1 MSVNSHAIAALHHAG
16 LHCNYTFFVA
26 VVHFR
31 PGTIRQELTRLSA
44 ISHDY
49 DWRMYR
55 GFFQEVAMASQ
66 AGQQD
71 VHRSWWTATDS
82 NDKSAA
88 WEQALRACYLDWE
101 LTKPVGSDFSARIR
115 KRPLDEVDL
124 VECVC
129 DPCAGRRVL
138 RHNKEGQPFV
148 GMQIVISGRERFNIG
163 GNTITVGTGDVV
175 FWNSYEETAFEVIEP
190 LHKITLL
197 MPQAL
202 LESRLELGMLIRG
215 GIVETRTATGA
226 LLYSHIQ
233 SLSGQFDAIS
243 PQEVYGIKWSSVEL
257 GAAAAVWLQQPMS
270 TPSQVHTRRIQN
282 YILKNLQDPDLS
294 VKQIAHGNGISVRY
308 VHSLFSPLGTTVS
321 QWIMQRR
328 LERCRD
334 ALCVRRECRGVVKD
348 VAFQWGFNDAAHFSR
363 VFKKRYGVTPLQFWE
378 HSRLG

>member
-1 MSVNSHAIAALHHAG
+1 MIHIAAV
-16 LHCNYTFFVA
+16 CRSA
-26 VVHFR
+26 VVR
-31 PGTIRQELTRLSA
+31 
-44 ISHDY
+44 
-49 DWRMYR
+49 
-55 GFFQEVAMASQ
+55 EVAMVIQSEQRAER
-66 AGQQD
+66 D
-71 VHRSWWTATDS
+71 EWWTTIGTT
-82 NDKSAA
+82 DKSAA
-88 WEQALRACYLDWE
+88 WEQALRECYLEWE
-101 LTKPVGSDFSARIR
+101 LTKPVSSDFSARIR

-138 RHNKEGQPFV
+138 RQNKEGQPFV
-148 GMQIVISGRERFNIG
+148 GMQIVISGRERFHIG
-163 GNTITVGTGDVV
+163 EKTITVGTGDVV
-175 FWNSYEETAFEVIEP
+175 FWNSYEETEFEVIEP

-233 SLSGQFDAIS
+233 ALSGQFGLIS

-270 TPSQVHTRRIQN
+270 TPSQIHTRGIQN
-282 YILKNLQDPDLS
+282 YILKNLQDPELS
-294 VKQIAHGNGISVRY
+294 VRQIANDNGISVRY

-321 QWIMQRR
+321 QWILERR

-334 ALCVRRECRGVVKD
+334 ALGARRDSRGVVKD
-348 VAFQWGFNDAAHFSR
+348 VAFQWGFNDASHFSR
-363 VFKKRYGVTPLQFWE
+363 VFKKRYGVTPLEYWE
-378 HSRLG
+378 RARA